1 MSARFEPGQRL
12 TVRAISAAFGVSTMP
27 VRAAF
32 ARLAAERAVTPLANG
47 TIAIPRLTRD
57 RFDELVEL
65 RLLLE
70 GKAAEKAATRVTDAD
85 LADLQRICDD
95 LAASAAA
102 GDVDAYLRRDQGFK
116 FQIYRIAR
124 APALADLI
132 ERIWLQIGPL
142 LRLYG
147 SDIRNPAAGD
157 GRAAIIA
164 ALAGRDGERTRLA
177 LENDIR
183 RGTTVLL
190 RLARF
195 DAAGGDESPESEEP
209 ETPIL

>member
-70 GKAAEKAATRVTDAD
+70 GKAAEKAAARVTDDD
-85 LADLQRICDD
+85 LTDLRRLCDG

-102 GDVDAYLRRDQGFK
+102 GDVDAYLRRDQSFK
-116 FQIYRIAR
+116 FQIYQIAR

-157 GRAAIIA
+157 GRAAIVA
-164 ALAGRDGERTRLA
+164 ALAARDAEGTRRA
-177 LENDIR
+177 LESDIR
-183 RGTTVLL
+183 RGTAVLL
-190 RLARF
+190 RQARF
-195 DAAGGDESPESEEP
+195 DAAASDERPEPGDREAP
-209 ETPIL
+209 LL